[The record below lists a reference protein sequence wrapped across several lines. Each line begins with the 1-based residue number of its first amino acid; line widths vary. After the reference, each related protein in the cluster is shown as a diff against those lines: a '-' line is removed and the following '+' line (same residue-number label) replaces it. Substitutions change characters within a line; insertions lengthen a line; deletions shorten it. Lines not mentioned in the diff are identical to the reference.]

1 MGCGG
6 FLLSN
11 YQEDF
16 YEYFTPG
23 QDMVLYDSKD
33 DLINKCSYYLTHEN
47 ERKQIAANGLGKIE
61 ENHTYDVR
69 LNAMF
74 NIIFN

>member
-1 MGCGG
+1 
-6 FLLSN
+6 
-11 YQEDF
+11 
-16 YEYFTPG
+16 
-23 QDMVLYDSKD
+23 MVLYDSKD

-69 LNAMF
+69 LNEMF